1 METKAKN
8 GFTLLELMISI
19 TLIGIVMLIV
29 FGAMRL
35 GYRSIEKSERTMD
48 FLERVRM
55 TLGIIESQLQSQ
67 IPLTYEEDGEKKM
80 YFVGRKESI
89 QFSTNHSIWSGQ
101 MGYVVVAYNV
111 EQDGRGKL
119 ALYATENTIS
129 VQDTKKTMLLDNLDS
144 VSFKYFY
151 KDPTMEKGE
160 WREEW
165 PETSTIPQFV
175 TLNISDSSRKL
186 YLNLFIRIKNIDLQS
201 LPAQESSR
209 EPRRRT
215 PKRGKEQ
222 MGRVN

>member
-1 METKAKN
+1 MVNKSHK

-29 FGAMRL
+29 FGTMRL
-35 GYRSIEKSERTMD
+35 GYRSIEKAERTME
-48 FLERVRM
+48 FLERVR
-55 TLGIIESQLQSQ
+55 TSLGIIESQLQSQ

-101 MGYVVVAYNV
+101 MGYVKVAYNV
-111 EQDGRGKL
+111 EQDGLGKL

-129 VQDTKKTMLLDNLDS
+129 VQDTRKTMLLDNLDS

-165 PETSTIPQFV
+165 PEKSTLPEFV
-175 TLNISDSSRKL
+175 TLNISDSSRKFSI
-186 YLNLFIRIKNIDLQS
+186 NLFIRIKNIDLQS

-209 EPRRRT
+209 EPGRQI

-222 MGRVN
+222 TGGVN